1 LQIFLAEFLFPFLY
15 FSLDDSIASQFA
27 SGGAFAV
34 DPFELCDFVGNWLFG
49 FFRHPIDKQ
58 DAIQMVDFVLNDSS
72 KRIVL
77 GAHRTRGHRIVLGVL
92 GDTASYSGTQLFLGC
107 PFTPIWVVS
116 LRVRSAL
123 QLPAPFVDRSTH
135 EFDVCTKK
143 II

>member
-77 GAHRTRGHRIVLGVL
+77 G
-92 GDTASYSGTQLFLGC
+92 DTASYSGTQLFLGC